1 MNYRFSSAAA
11 LMTAAF
17 FAATPVFAEDMTAE
31 TVIAT
36 VNGTEITLGNVIAA
50 RKTLPPQYQSL
61 DDAQL
66 FDGIVNQLVQQEL
79 LKQAAGE
86 PDMAL
91 QYQIENETRMVIAGT
106 TLDDIAQAAVTDE
119 ALQTAYE
126 AKIADFEPAQEF
138 HAAHILVETED
149 EAKELVQDL
158 KDGADFAEL
167 AKEKSTGPSGPNGGD
182 LGWFTTGMMVAPFEE
197 AVVAME
203 DGDISDPV
211 QTQFGWHVINLIQT
225 RMSEAPSLDSLKDE
239 LSAEIQDE
247 AIRTKLESLEA
258 DATVERTE
266 GIDAAAMRMD
276 ELLEK

>member
-1 MNYRFSSAAA
+1 M
-11 LMTAAF
+11 
-17 FAATPVFAEDMTAE
+17 
-31 TVIAT
+31 
-36 VNGTEITLGNVIAA
+36 
-50 RKTLPPQYQSL
+50 
-61 DDAQL
+61 
-66 FDGIVNQLVQQEL
+66 
-79 LKQAAGE
+79 
-86 PDMAL
+86 
-91 QYQIENETRMVIAGT
+91 
-106 TLDDIAQAAVTDE
+106 
-119 ALQTAYE
+119 
-126 AKIADFEPAQEF
+126 
-138 HAAHILVETED
+138 ETED
-149 EAKELVQDL
+149 EAKELVQGL

-276 ELLEK
+276 ELLDK

>member
-158 KDGADFAEL
+158 KDGADFADL

-276 ELLEK
+276 ELLDK

>member
-276 ELLEK
+276 ELLDK